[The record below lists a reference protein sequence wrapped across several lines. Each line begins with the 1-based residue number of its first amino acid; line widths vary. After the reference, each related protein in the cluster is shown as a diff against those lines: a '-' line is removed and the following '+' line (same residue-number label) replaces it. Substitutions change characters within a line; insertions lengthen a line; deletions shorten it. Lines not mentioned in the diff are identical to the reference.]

1 MLGKAR
7 ESSPFAK
14 KIMEKALSS
23 WDTKEKT
30 KCFSAA
36 RSARG
41 TISLTDCKTK
51 CLEEKREVEPKECD
65 AILYKEKG
73 NGKGLCFVLFGL
85 DEPSCAESDTWKTLV
100 YKKK

>member
-1 MLGKAR
+1 MLENSNKRAQ

-41 TISLTDCKTK
+41 YRLPVMCGVLVNKSSVEGTISLTDCKTK
-51 CLEEKREVEPKECD
+51 CFS
-65 AILYKEKG
+65 A
-73 NGKGLCFVLFGL
+73 GLLRL
-85 DEPSCAESDTWKTLV
+85 LPESRLV
-100 YKKK
+100 TNLHL